1 MGAGFYNLNSLQW
14 LTKDPLTPTRMHQQR
29 SKQSHRVGREG
40 EGMSSN
46 RPELVALRECL
57 EAHPDEQNLLYLTD
71 SEATLQAVN
80 RWIGGGAKLSLAK
93 TADADVLR
101 AIIVKKR
108 KKTWLL
114 GEFEGRWST
123 RRQGGEWGTDARDGA
138 RTGVSERLPSQPRGN
153 VGTVRMDT
161 SACRCRSDMLR
172 STGAR

>member
-1 MGAGFYNLNSLQW
+1 VLVGFLGGVIVSSSPDAVCSLLSPAMDDIAAVVSCEWAGVVGDALCSIIWPRCVLCSL
-14 LTKDPLTPTRMHQQR
+14 
-29 SKQSHRVGREG
+29 E
-40 EGMSSN
+40 
-46 RPELVALRECL
+46 
-57 EAHPDEQNLLYLTD
+57 
-71 SEATLQAVN
+71 
-80 RWIGGGAKLSLAK
+80 
-93 TADADVLR
+93 
-101 AIIVKKR
+101 KR

>member
-1 MGAGFYNLNSLQW
+1 MTWCDISPLSSLF
-14 LTKDPLTPTRMHQQR
+14 LDVPDPLQ
-29 SKQSHRVGREG
+29 V
-40 EGMSSN
+40 
-46 RPELVALRECL
+46 
-57 EAHPDEQNLLYLTD
+57 
-71 SEATLQAVN
+71 SEE
-80 RWIGGGAKLSLAK
+80 
-93 TADADVLR
+93 
-101 AIIVKKR
+101 

-123 RRQGGEWGTDARDGA
+123 RRQGGEWGTDAWNGA

>member
-1 MGAGFYNLNSLQW
+1 MNENYGKIYYIKNIEKFRNYYNQN
-14 LTKDPLTPTRMHQQR
+14 KD
-29 SKQSHRVGREG
+29 
-40 EGMSSN
+40 N
-46 RPELVALRECL
+46 IL
-57 EAHPDEQNLLYLTD
+57 EY
-71 SEATLQAVN
+71 
-80 RWIGGGAKLSLAK
+80 G
-93 TADADVLR
+93 
-101 AIIVKKR
+101 KR